1 MINKTKQQQLSISSA
16 ILIGL
21 AGGHK
26 RESISGDT
34 SRVNVKATS
43 AQAWFTSSQLQSHLT
58 RAVNELQ
65 SALNRMSEAS
75 DGDSGRDDRGQWK
88 YAVIFFLR
96 RQILEMKR
104 EICNF
109 RASNCAYVPL
119 DN

>member
-21 AGGHK
+21 AGRK
-26 RESISGDT
+26 RESNSGDT
-34 SRVNVKATS
+34 SRVNVKVTS
-43 AQAWFTSSQLQSHLT
+43 ALAWFTSSQLQSHLT
-58 RAVNELQ
+58 SAVNELQ

-109 RASNCAYVPL
+109 RASNCAYI
-119 DN
+119 